1 MTATAA
7 ATAPG
12 SALESPYS
20 ADRIKRAIS
29 AAKDGGGPIVLL
41 VKRGERYLEAPIRYT
56 GGLRYPWLEKDG
68 EAEVGLDRLLAAQV
82 P

>member
-1 MTATAA
+1 M
-7 ATAPG
+7 
-12 SALESPYS
+12 
-20 ADRIKRAIS
+20 
-29 AAKDGGGPIVLL
+29 LL
-41 VKRGERYLEAPIRYT
+41 VKRGERCLEAPIRYT